1 MSHEFMLS
9 VLVQAVSGVIIIWQI
24 GRFTGRT
31 EQRLD
36 DRDKE
41 HSELKGRVVTLER
54 DHHQLDKRVT
64 AVEAMCDARHGEN

>member
-9 VLVQAVSGVIIIWQI
+9 VLVQAVSGCIIIWQI

-36 DRDKE
+36 DRDKA
-41 HSELKGRVVTLER
+41 HGELKTRVGALEH

-64 AVEAMCDARHGEN
+64 AVEAMCDARHEGN